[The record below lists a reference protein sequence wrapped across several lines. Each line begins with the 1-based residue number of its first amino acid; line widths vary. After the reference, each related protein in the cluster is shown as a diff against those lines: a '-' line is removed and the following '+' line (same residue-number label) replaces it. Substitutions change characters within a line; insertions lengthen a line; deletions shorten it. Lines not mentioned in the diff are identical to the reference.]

1 LKPSDPDAAIDRDV
15 FMYRA
20 YLALQK
26 FAIVKDEI
34 GANSPQLIQ
43 PLKVSRTSWITG
55 LFTVN
60 FTRTMKTLLLNVAR
74 QNWK

>member
-1 LKPSDPDAAIDRDV
+1 MSISYILFFNFQPSDPDLATERDV

-26 FAIVKDEI
+26 FVIVKDEI

-43 PLKVSRTSWITG
+43 PLKV
-55 LFTVN
+55 LFIA
-60 FTRTMKTLLLNVAR
+60 NVCI
-74 QNWK
+74 K

>member
-1 LKPSDPDAAIDRDV
+1 LQPSDPNLATERDV

-26 FAIVKDEI
+26 YVIVKDEI

-43 PLKVSRTSWITG
+43 PLKVIIQIIQQSYVHF
-55 LFTVN
+55 L
-60 FTRTMKTLLLNVAR
+60 KQL
-74 QNWK
+74 